1 MVDFRWEVLL
11 MAAGVDPVR
20 CQRMAV
26 LCFLM
31 ERVQTHR
38 RMLAV
43 LLEFDPAAADFV
55 FPVLAFLLGFD
66 VGY

>member
-11 MAAGVDPVR
+11 MAAGVGPVR

-38 RMLAV
+38 RNIHR
-43 LLEFDPAAADFV
+43 LLEVDPAAAAFV